1 MSSASAEDMRKRLN
15 RLESSILS
23 MMSNDVEKKGGKE
36 RPTSVNVVDEDN
48 VNEIP
53 DQAGGQRMSKDSRST
68 Q

>member
-1 MSSASAEDMRKRLN
+1 MRKRLN

-23 MMSNDVEKKGGKE
+23 MMSSDAKKKGGKDSPSSVQVME
-36 RPTSVNVVDEDN
+36 EDSVNEV
-48 VNEIP
+48 P